1 MPINT
6 PLRASVLLVAALAS
20 ACANNP
26 TTPASADASPQPP
39 QVTYSLYY
47 ADGSR
52 MKQEPREVMVVRR
65 STTGKAV
72 ATQVLLN
79 VALFALAGGLAVNPF
94 SKDGLKGER
103 IDDVQDR
110 ERVRNPISTDFIAAL
125 QARVNA
131 AVASRPGL
139 ASRQFKHPIVVAGG
153 HTTLVYE
160 TLSGDEQERFQLKT
174 DLQVFKR
181 RESAGLFSM
190 NPATQVSC
198 ADTSAPARP
207 MAEWSAQD
215 YALVRQTLDP
225 MLENCSQRVLAQ
237 LEEMLRG

>member
-26 TTPASADASPQPP
+26 TAPATADASPLPP
-39 QVTYSLYY
+39 QVTYSLFY

-52 MKQEPREVMVVRR
+52 LKEEPLEVMVVRR

-72 ATQVLLN
+72 ATQVLFN

-94 SKDGLKGER
+94 SKDGLKGEPVG
-103 IDDVQDR
+103 DVQDR
-110 ERVRNPISTDFIAAL
+110 ERVRNPISTDFVAAL

-139 ASRQFKHPIVVAGG
+139 ASKPFQHPIVVAGG
-153 HTTLVYE
+153 YTTLVYE
-160 TLSGDEQERFQLKT
+160 TLSGDAEERFQLKT
-174 DLQVFKR
+174 DLEVFKR
-181 RESAGLFSM
+181 RESAGLFSR
-190 NPATQVSC
+190 NPATHVSC

-207 MAEWSAQD
+207 MAEWAAQD

-225 MLENCSQRVLAQ
+225 MLENCTQRVLAQ
-237 LEEMLRG
+237 LDVMLKD